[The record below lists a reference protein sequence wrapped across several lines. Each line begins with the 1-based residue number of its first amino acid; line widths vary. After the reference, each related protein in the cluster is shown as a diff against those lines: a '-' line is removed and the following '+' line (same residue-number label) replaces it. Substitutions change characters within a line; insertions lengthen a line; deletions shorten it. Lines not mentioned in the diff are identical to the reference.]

1 MKSLPSVRWVFV
13 LHPRM
18 LTSTFGA
25 LAKILCDSIV
35 RWIINYIGRE
45 HTGEI
50 YLRQSAETMRTN
62 SRKAF
67 KGLFVHGCVW
77 QFLQTWRFEGSSTS
91 CSEGKG
97 GARDNSVYRLGTERD
112 SSSSRLLVCLF
123 SSGYL
128 LSWTALDQVCTDRD
142 DDPTARV
149 GWMPQKKDH
158 EKVIDR
164 CRKRKCEA
172 LKRDIYQILSNI
184 EWPPQI
190 KSRA

>member
-25 LAKILCDSIV
+25 LAKILCASIV
-35 RWIINYIGRE
+35 RWIIKYIGWE

-50 YLRQSAETMRTN
+50 YLRQSAETMGTN

-67 KGLFVHGCVW
+67 KGLFVHGCSVW

-112 SSSSRLLVCLF
+112 SSSSRLLVWPAFMNGLRPGLHEPGWWPN
-123 SSGYL
+123 SKG
-128 LSWTALDQVCTDRD
+128 WLDASEKASRKGDRS
-142 DDPTARV
+142 
-149 GWMPQKKDH
+149 
-158 EKVIDR
+158 
-164 CRKRKCEA
+164 
-172 LKRDIYQILSNI
+172 L
-184 EWPPQI
+184 
-190 KSRA
+190 

>member
-35 RWIINYIGRE
+35 RWIIKYIGRE

-50 YLRQSAETMRTN
+50 YLRQSGETMGTN

-67 KGLFVHGCVW
+67 KGLFVHGCSVCGN
-77 QFLQTWRFEGSSTS
+77 FCKLEGLKGLPHPARRAKVVPVTIQSTGW
-91 CSEGKG
+91 ERNVTP
-97 GARDNSVYRLGTERD
+97 ARAG
-112 SSSSRLLVCLF
+112 CLF
-123 SSGYL
+123 DL

-149 GWMPQKKDH
+149 GWMPQKKHH

-184 EWPPQI
+184 EWPLQI
-190 KSRA
+190 NSRA